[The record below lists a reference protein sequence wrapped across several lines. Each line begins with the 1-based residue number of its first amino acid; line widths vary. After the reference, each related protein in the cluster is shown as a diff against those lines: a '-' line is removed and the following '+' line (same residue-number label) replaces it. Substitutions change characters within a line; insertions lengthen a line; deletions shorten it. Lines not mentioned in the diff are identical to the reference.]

1 MFVTMIKRNFMING
15 TLKFVTFEEGDTL
28 ADLLRRLGLR
38 SVKIGCNAG
47 QCGSCSVLVDG
58 DVVRSCIKKA
68 KDIKEHSA
76 IETLEGMGTAKAL
89 HPLQQAFI
97 TYGAV
102 QCGFCTPGFLMSAK
116 ALLQVNPNPTR
127 QEVRDWF
134 NKHRNICRCTGYKPI
149 VDSVMAAAAV
159 MRGEAS
165 MEDITY
171 HYEEGA
177 DIYGTS
183 HPRPGSL
190 AKVLGVCDY
199 GEDFAAQMSDEALHL
214 AVVQA
219 KVHHANILG
228 IEYNEAENM
237 PGVVKVITAADV
249 KGSNILRLIPPLGSP
264 HYYSDGLDHPIICDK
279 KIFRYGDVVAVV
291 AAHTRKQARM
301 AAEKVKV
308 IYEELPAY
316 LTFMEAAA
324 KDAIRV
330 HEQSPNV
337 YIEQPLFKGGDTRE
351 IFKTSEY
358 SVEGSFSTTRQPH
371 LPIEPDTAQA
381 YWGEDGVM
389 MIHCKS
395 QNLYGNIAALAD
407 SIGLPKGK
415 IRLVQNTVGGS
426 FGYSMSA
433 QMPALVAVCAMATD
447 KPVSLTLSY
456 PEHQHY
462 TGKRSASYTNARLAC
477 DKDGKIT
484 ALEFHM
490 GIDHGAYSD
499 ASTTLTTKT
508 IRFLGYPYNVPN
520 IRGLSQMCFS
530 NGNFGIAFRAFGSP
544 QAYMASESLIDMLA
558 AEAGID
564 PFEFRY
570 INAAREGD
578 LSPNSMSYRN
588 YPMREMLDLMRP
600 YYKQWKEE
608 AKRKNTADKKYG
620 VGVSFGGYHVGK
632 SHDSAEVALE
642 LNEDGSVSHYNTWE
656 EMGQGADIGTLA
668 HTYRCLRELN
678 LRPEQIHL
686 VQNDTGT
693 CPNTGSASS
702 SRSHHMAGW
711 ATKIAADKLL
721 DAMRKPDGSFRSYS
735 EMIREGIPTKYFGKY
750 ESPSDV
756 GHIDKNTGHGFDSVG
771 QNFILNL
778 AEVEVDVKTG
788 KAKVLRYRIVSDIG
802 IVGNRL
808 AVTGQALGGM
818 SHCVGFALTENYE
831 DMKRHGTM
839 AGAGIPSIN
848 DIPDDAE
855 VVFNETPRE
864 YGPQNST
871 GCSESYQSSGHV
883 AVLNAIYDAT
893 GVRIYTLP
901 ATPEKIKEAM
911 NALSRGEAVRQ
922 ERWDLGCDMF
932 ERLDHFEAKAT
943 AEKLK

>member
-1 MFVTMIKRNFMING
+1 M
-15 TLKFVTFEEGDTL
+15 E
-28 ADLLRRLGLR
+28 RR
-38 SVKIGCNAG
+38 
-47 QCGSCSVLVDG
+47 
-58 DVVRSCIKKA
+58 
-68 KDIKEHSA
+68 
-76 IETLEGMGTAKAL
+76 
-89 HPLQQAFI
+89 
-97 TYGAV
+97 
-102 QCGFCTPGFLMSAK
+102 
-116 ALLQVNPNPTR
+116 
-127 QEVRDWF
+127 
-134 NKHRNICRCTGYKPI
+134 
-149 VDSVMAAAAV
+149 
-159 MRGEAS
+159 
-165 MEDITY
+165 
-171 HYEEGA
+171 
-177 DIYGTS
+177 
-183 HPRPGSL
+183 
-190 AKVLGVCDY
+190 
-199 GEDFAAQMSDEALHL
+199 
-214 AVVQA
+214 
-219 KVHHANILG
+219 
-228 IEYNEAENM
+228 
-237 PGVVKVITAADV
+237 
-249 KGSNILRLIPPLGSP
+249 
-264 HYYSDGLDHPIICDK
+264 
-279 KIFRYGDVVAVV
+279 
-291 AAHTRKQARM
+291 
-301 AAEKVKV
+301 
-308 IYEELPAY
+308 
-316 LTFMEAAA
+316 
-324 KDAIRV
+324 
-330 HEQSPNV
+330 
-337 YIEQPLFKGGDTRE
+337 
-351 IFKTSEY
+351 
-358 SVEGSFSTTRQPH
+358 
-371 LPIEPDTAQA
+371 
-381 YWGEDGVM
+381 
-389 MIHCKS
+389 
-395 QNLYGNIAALAD
+395 
-407 SIGLPKGK
+407 
-415 IRLVQNTVGGS
+415 
-426 FGYSMSA
+426 
-433 QMPALVAVCAMATD
+433 
-447 KPVSLTLSY
+447 
-456 PEHQHY
+456 
-462 TGKRSASYTNARLAC
+462 
-477 DKDGKIT
+477 
-484 ALEFHM
+484 
-490 GIDHGAYSD
+490 
-499 ASTTLTTKT
+499 
-508 IRFLGYPYNVPN
+508 
-520 IRGLSQMCFS
+520 
-530 NGNFGIAFRAFGSP
+530 
-544 QAYMASESLIDMLA
+544 
-558 AEAGID
+558 
-564 PFEFRY
+564 
-570 INAAREGD
+570 
-578 LSPNSMSYRN
+578 
-588 YPMREMLDLMRP
+588 
-600 YYKQWKEE
+600 

-883 AVLNAIYDAT
+883 AVLNAIHDAT

-901 ATPEKIKEAM
+901 AAPEKIKEAM

-932 ERLDHFEAKAT
+932 ERLNHFEAKAT

>member
-1 MFVTMIKRNFMING
+1 MIKRNFFVNG
-15 TLKFVTFEEGDTL
+15 TLKVVTFEEEETL
-28 ADLLRRLGLR
+28 ADLLRRIGLK

-47 QCGSCSVLVDG
+47 QCGSCSVLVNG
-58 DVVRSCIKKA
+58 GVVRSCVKKV
-68 KDIKEHSA
+68 KDIKENSS
-76 IETLEGMGTAKAL
+76 IETLEGMGTAEAL

-116 ALLQVNPNPTR
+116 ALLQLNPSPTR

-134 NKHRNICRCTGYKPI
+134 DKHRNICRCTGYKPI

-159 MRGEAS
+159 MRGEAK
-165 MEDITY
+165 MEDIIY
-171 HYEEGA
+171 HHEEGTE
-177 DIYGTS
+177 IYGS
-183 HPRPGSL
+183 SYPRPGAL
-190 AKVLGVCDY
+190 AKVLGASDY
-199 GEDFAAQMSDEALHL
+199 GEDFAEQMPEGTLHL

-219 KVHHANILG
+219 KVHHANIMG
-228 IEYNEAENM
+228 IESGEAENM
-237 PGVVKVITAADV
+237 PGVVKVITAYDV
-249 KGSNILRLIPPLGSP
+249 KGTNALRLIPPLGSP
-264 HYYSDGLDHPIICDK
+264 QYYSDGMDHPVICGK

-301 AAEKVKV
+301 AAEKVKI

-316 LTFMEAAA
+316 LTFMDAAA
-324 KDAIRV
+324 KDAVRI

-337 YIEQPLFKGGDTRE
+337 YIEQPLFKGEDTRP
-351 IFKTSEY
+351 IFKSSPY
-358 SVEGSFSTTRQPH
+358 VVEGSFSTTRQPH

-381 YWGEDGVM
+381 YWGEDGMIV
-389 MIHCKS
+389 IHCKS

-407 SIGLPKGK
+407 AIGLPKGK
-415 IRLVQNTVGGS
+415 VRLVQNTVGGS

-447 KPVSLTLSY
+447 SPVSLTLSY

-477 DKDGKIT
+477 DNDGRIT

-544 QAYMASESLIDMLA
+544 QAYMASESLMDMLA
-558 AEAGID
+558 VRAGID

-570 INAAREGD
+570 INAASEGD

-588 YPMREMLDLMRP
+588 YPMRKMMEMMRP
-600 YYKQWKEE
+600 FYRQWKDE
-608 AKRKNTADKKYG
+608 AKQKNNAEKRFG
-620 VGVSFGGYHVGK
+620 IGVSFGGYHVGK

-642 LNEDGSVSHYNTWE
+642 LNADGSVTHYNTWE
-656 EMGQGADIGTLA
+656 EMGQGADIGTLS
-668 HTYRCLRELN
+668 HTHRCLRALN
-678 LRPEQIHL
+678 LRPNQIHL

-721 DAMRKPDGSFRSYS
+721 EAMRKPDGTFRNYA
-735 EMIREGIPTKYFGKY
+735 EMKAEGISTKYFGKY
-750 ESPSDV
+750 ESPSSVDR
-756 GHIDKNTGHGFDSVG
+756 IDKYTGHGFDSVG

-778 AEVEVDVKTG
+778 VEVEVDVKTG
-788 KAKVLRYRIVSDIG
+788 KTKVLRYRIISDIG

-831 DMKRHGTM
+831 DMKRHETM

-848 DIPDDAE
+848 AIPDDAD
-855 VVFNETPRE
+855 VVFSETPRE
-864 YGPQNST
+864 YGPQYST
-871 GCSESYQSSGHV
+871 GCSESYQSCGHV
-883 AVLNAIYDAT
+883 AVLNAIYDAV

-901 ATPEKIKEAM
+901 ATPEKVKKAM
-911 NALSRGEAVRQ
+911 DALNCGEEMKQ
-922 ERWDLGCDMF
+922 SHWNLGCDMF
-932 ERLDHFEAKAT
+932 ERLDYFGAMAVNNKRDE
-943 AEKLK
+943 